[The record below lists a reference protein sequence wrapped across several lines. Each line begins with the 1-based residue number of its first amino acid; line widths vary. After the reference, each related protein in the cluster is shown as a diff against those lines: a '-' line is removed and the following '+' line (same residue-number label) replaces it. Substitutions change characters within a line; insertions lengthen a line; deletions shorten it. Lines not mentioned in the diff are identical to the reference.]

1 MSYNYNNQNPFE
13 ADTSYEMGNF
23 KNQGSDFFDDINR
36 FKQSLSDYSDLIN
49 RIDSAQKSLLGEYDE
64 EKEFNLKRQIDS
76 LLTEINSKQ
85 NDLKSQL
92 TKLMKS
98 TGGDSIKKTQAEAV
112 REEFLGLI
120 SRFSV
125 NQSNHKTQN
134 KQQVARQYKI
144 IKPDATDLE
153 LNQAVQQYEDGN
165 GEQLFTQALLNTNRK
180 GEAKAALSEVQ
191 DRHLELLKI
200 EKSMQELAQLFHDME
215 DLVIEQDENIQM
227 IDNNI
232 QKAQTDVEHGL
243 AQADKAVDSARKARS
258 KKRWCIFILIL
269 IILIIIGAVV
279 GGVVGSQ
286 K

>member
-1 MSYNYNNQNPFE
+1 
-13 ADTSYEMGNF
+13 MGNY
-23 KNQGSDFFDDINR
+23 KSQGTDFFGDISH
-36 FKQSLSDYSDLIN
+36 FKQSLGDYSDLISQ
-49 RIDSAQKSLLGEYDE
+49 IDSAQKSLLGEYDE
-64 EKEFNLKRQIDS
+64 EKEFNLKRQIDG

-85 NDLKSQL
+85 NDLKAQL
-92 TKLMKS
+92 SRLMKS
-98 TGGDSIKKTQAEAV
+98 TGGDDIKKTQAESV
-112 REEFLGLI
+112 KEDFLKLI
-120 SRFSV
+120 NQFSL
-125 NQSNHKTQN
+125 NQSNHKNQN

-144 IKPDATDLE
+144 IKPDATDME

-191 DRHLELLKI
+191 DRHQELLKI
-200 EKSMQELAQLFHDME
+200 EKSMQELAQLFQDME
-215 DLVIEQDENIQM
+215 DLVVEQDENIQM
-227 IDNNI
+227 IDENI

-269 IILIIIGAVV
+269 IILIAIAAIV

-286 K
+286 